1 MTENNKTNLRTDS
14 RGERSPMPRVPQ
26 PAMPNRMAA
35 AASVQP
41 LASPAREMLRPPQ
54 LSPAD
59 PGFYIV
65 PESMPIGRLYRDLF
79 DDLPPGAMPKFSAL
93 NPALPSIIKAG
104 SLIVLS
110 DPTNTSCT
118 FAEAQMMQAAE
129 RVKIALGPLTPDEAN
144 FMVRHRAEIGS
155 FIGEGS
161 TWLGVSAAVME
172 KHLVSVRDTLKSIEV
187 LHQQAYGQH
196 QDLKSAEFLLRR
208 RKLLAQLDAHMLNST
223 KLRSFTTFGDN
234 PKLKTALGIS
244 SRSLVHSWNKA
255 GGPAQIPG
263 YATHV
268 NAISRAAKY
277 MNVGGYIGIGIG
289 GLSGLLAIQEV
300 CSAQGQSIACRKIK
314 YVEGG
319 KFIGSAGGGLLG
331 ADVGLK
337 VSGPIC
343 LALGVTTGVGGVV
356 CVATLVGAGAWAGTN
371 YGGVGGE
378 YVGDLIFEGGQ
389 QNGL

>member
-1 MTENNKTNLRTDS
+1 VTKNNKTNLRTDS

-41 LASPAREMLRPPQ
+41 PTLPAREMLRPPQ

-104 SLIVLS
+104 SMIVLS

-161 TWLGVSAAVME
+161 TWLGVSAAIME

-196 QDLKSAEFLLRR
+196 GNLKSAEFLLRR
-208 RKLLAQLDAHMLNST
+208 RQLLAQLDAHLLSST
-223 KLRSFTTFGDN
+223 RLRGYTTFGDN
-234 PKLKTALGIS
+234 LKLKAALGIS
-244 SRSLVHSWNKA
+244 SQSLVHQWSKA
-255 GGPAQIPG
+255 GAPRQIPG
-263 YATHV
+263 YATHI
-268 NAISRAAKY
+268 NSISRAAKY
-277 MNVGGYIGIGIG
+277 MNAGGYIGIGIG
-289 GLSGLLAIQEV
+289 GISSLIAIQDV
-300 CSAQGQSIACRKIK
+300 CSADPRGNTCRKVK
-314 YVEGG
+314 VTEGG
-319 KFIGSAGGGLLG
+319 KFLGSTAGGLG
-331 ADVGLK
+331 GAEAGIKAAAPL
-337 VSGPIC
+337 C
-343 LALGVTTGVGGVV
+343 LALGVSTGIGGVV
-356 CVATLVGAGAWAGTN
+356 CVASVVGVGAWVGTTIGAII
-371 YGGVGGE
+371 GE
-378 YVGDLIFEGGQ
+378 NLGDVVYEKALRE
-389 QNGL
+389 